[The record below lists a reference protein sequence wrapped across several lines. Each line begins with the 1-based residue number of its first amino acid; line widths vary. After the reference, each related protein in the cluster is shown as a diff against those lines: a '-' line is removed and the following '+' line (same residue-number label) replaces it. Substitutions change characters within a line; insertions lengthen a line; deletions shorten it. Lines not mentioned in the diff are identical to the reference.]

1 MRVKGKAFY
10 MCMSYSDE
18 ESFNSMMHERA
29 LDIMQFHQ
37 HFLCFFI
44 IIIAFT
50 VVSNVQQFIPLL
62 ILYQSICSCSSLY
75 FDIKY
80 LYTMKAM
87 MLKDVSEW
95 KGKEEKKRKLLFS
108 IDIMIYWIYYRYCK
122 ETCNRN
128 ISFKL
133 LYVCM
138 RKVFVDSFNF
148 WIACDVCTANTL
160 IFLFL
165 PFITLIL
172 VKFSVLAFN
181 FRNDGSEWLCH
192 FGWTLMYY
200 IILTWSARRIFSRL
214 EFAL

>member
-1 MRVKGKAFY
+1 MWVKGKAFY
-10 MCMSYSDE
+10 TCMSYSDE
-18 ESFNSMMHERA
+18 ECFNSMMHERA

-87 MLKDVSEW
+87 MMKDVSEW
-95 KGKEEKKRKLLFS
+95 KGKKKRKLLFS

-160 IFLFL
+160 ILLFL
-165 PFITLIL
+165 PFITLTL

-181 FRNDGSEWLCH
+181 FRNNTLTASFWLEVEVKS
-192 FGWTLMYY
+192 LYY
-200 IILTWSARRIFSRL
+200 IILT
-214 EFAL
+214 